1 MASTTMQFWDCF
13 MMAMM
18 TEDKARL
25 IQKMRE
31 TAWEME
37 VEGMRLSLS
46 GRALMLT
53 RAAQLLLD
61 ADEFERKFEPPIVI
75 SFVTG
80 QNQIPLAYPII

>member
-1 MASTTMQFWDCF
+1 
-13 MMAMM
+13 M
-18 TEDKARL
+18 TLSEDKARL

-37 VEGMRLSLS
+37 IEGMGLNLS

-61 ADEFERKFEPPIVI
+61 ADEFERKFQPPIVI
-75 SFVTG
+75 SFMTG
-80 QNQIPLAYPII
+80 RNQIPLAYPIT